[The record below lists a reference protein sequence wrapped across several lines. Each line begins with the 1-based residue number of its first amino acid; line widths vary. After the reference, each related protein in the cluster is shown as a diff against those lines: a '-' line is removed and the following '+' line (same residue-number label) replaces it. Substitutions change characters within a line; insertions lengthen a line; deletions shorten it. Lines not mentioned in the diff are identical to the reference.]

1 MIGLGM
7 DFKGKVES
15 LDNKMDK
22 IRLWFIILA
31 NDRRPMLDVNCQRK
45 TKMNESDPTPS
56 LAYPQYAINIAVPS
70 SKGVH
75 LHTKKGEKKKRVAQ

>member
-15 LDNKMDK
+15 LNNKMDK

-56 LAYPQYAINIAVPS
+56 LAYPQYAIAVPS